1 MKTVSIFVAGSTKL
15 REEMTRIKAIISDL
29 DFRYGSRG
37 YRIETSNFAN
47 HADNQTTYN
56 DYIRNEADIVLFILK
71 GNIGSITEEEYRVAM
86 DTLAA
91 KKRPEVYVFVNP
103 VEEESPDYQH
113 LLSVIRERMLDE
125 KKYYVRYN
133 DIEDLANKVRSRL
146 DEYLFK
152 REKNPRRSRIFGW
165 LTAAAF
171 AIIASCFLLMR
182 ERSEIVYAGGG
193 SVANYLLKRDSINLD
208 VNKDLSLFRRSVY
221 SRLPSGAAWTML
233 SEDVN
238 LHMLNRD
245 ATIVRR
251 KFWPVCLSA
260 GKIDLKVFG
269 SVADQ
274 ESKQQSAIVECYLGE
289 DPLMVYMCGPLLEKL
304 LKEGKLSSPC
314 DLTVDNCLTPE
325 GLAKLMAIC
334 DGKTATAFATN
345 IESGTRK
352 MFFNALLGPK
362 AEKSDSIAANE
373 LIYSDLVRLYN
384 ESSPSKLILE
394 NDENKFVI
402 LGSDNYMM
410 NSIMDIGLDIR
421 PLKVHDSQ
429 GNEISKSMYLYFV
442 LYKESGNSEKYL
454 IPESFM
460 PILRKL
466 HKAGKIDEGRW
477 NEIKSGRIAWRSSRN
492 AAKEESDRDKR
503 RVISIGL
510 K

>member
-15 REEMTRIKAIISDL
+15 SEEMTRIKAIISDL

-37 YRIETSNFAN
+37 YRIETSSFSN
-47 HADNQTTYN
+47 HPDSQTTYN
-56 DYIRNEADIVLFILK
+56 NYIRNEADIVLFILK
-71 GNIGSITEEEYRVAM
+71 GNIGAITEEEYHVAM
-86 DTLAA
+86 DSLAA
-91 KKRPEVYVFVNP
+91 KRKPEVYVFVNP

-146 DEYLFK
+146 DDYLYK
-152 REKNPRRSRIFGW
+152 REKNPRRSRLFGW
-165 LTAAAF
+165 ITAAAF
-171 AIIASCFLLMR
+171 AIIASCFLVMR

-193 SVANYLLKRDSINLD
+193 SVANYLKNINLD

-238 LHMLNRD
+238 LYMLNRD

-289 DPLMVYMCGPLLEKL
+289 DPLMVYMCGSLLDKLLE
-304 LKEGKLSSPC
+304 EGQLSSSV
-314 DLTVDNCLTPE
+314 DLTGDNCLTPE

-345 IESGTRK
+345 IESGTRM

-362 AEKSDSIAANE
+362 AEKSDSVAASE
-373 LIYSDLVRLYN
+373 LVYSDLVRLYN

-410 NSIMDIGLDIR
+410 NSIMDIGLDIK

-466 HKAGKIDEGRW
+466 HNAGKIDERRW
-477 NEIKSGRIAWRSSRN
+477 NEIKSGRIAWRNSGN
-492 AAKEESDRDKR
+492 AANEESDRDKR

>member
-47 HADNQTTYN
+47 HPDDQTIYN

-103 VEEESPDYQH
+103 LEEGSPDYQH

-133 DIEDLANKVRSRL
+133 DIEDLANQVRSRL
-146 DEYLFK
+146 DEYLYK
-152 REKNPRRSRIFGW
+152 REKNPRRSRLFGW
-165 LTAAAF
+165 ITAAAF
-171 AIIASCFLLMR
+171 ALIASCFLVMR
-182 ERSEIVYAGGG
+182 ERSEIAYAGGG
-193 SVANYLLKRDSINLD
+193 SVANYLKKINLD

-238 LHMLNRD
+238 LYMLNRD

-289 DPLMVYMCGPLLEKL
+289 DPLMMYMCGSLLDKL
-304 LKEGKLSSPC
+304 LKEGQLSNSD
-314 DLTVDNCLTPE
+314 DLTGENCLTPG

-352 MFFNALLGPK
+352 MYFNALLGPK
-362 AEKSDSIAANE
+362 AEKSDSVAASE
-373 LIYSDLVRLYN
+373 LVYSDLVRLYN

-466 HKAGKIDEGRW
+466 HNAGKIDERRW
-477 NEIKSGRIAWRSSRN
+477 NEIKSGRIAWRNSGN
-492 AAKEESDRDKR
+492 AANEESDRDKR